1 MEKARGIMRFR
12 DEAKSGGETR
22 NFVGFEGGPRERERG
37 GGCRFV
43 ADRGGIKAEEGE
55 RGFLQR
61 GSWVRLM
68 ILIND
73 LVSFLNP
80 LPMENVILSIRG
92 TR

>member
-1 MEKARGIMRFR
+1 MRFR

-73 LVSFLNP
+73 LVSFLNGKCYF
-80 LPMENVILSIRG
+80 VD
-92 TR
+92 TRDTLK